1 MNCKNCNEVLE
12 NNALF
17 CDNCGAKIIKS
28 RITFKF
34 LMVELFSVLG
44 LDSLFFNTLKKMFLA
59 PQEVLNEYLNGIR
72 KRYVNPFA
80 YLAVGAALSLIIFNF
95 FSEDYLKMQATVN
108 QSQTKEIKEL
118 ANKDLSTIK
127 NLSKEE
133 FSKLKVKQ
141 QFAKKQLQY
150 MDSWAGF
157 ILRNFNIITFL
168 FLPFYALLS
177 KLTYSKSHNF
187 GEHIVINSYILGTTM
202 FITIFFFFLSMCIH
216 PSILTYSI
224 LTTLA
229 YYLYSFSKL
238 YKHSFG
244 KSLLKLLRFIGV
256 LILLGIIVI
265 VIGAIIGIIIGK
277 FLPNLINIKP

>member
-1 MNCKNCNEVLE
+1 MNCKNCNEILE
-12 NNALF
+12 NDALF
-17 CDNCGAKIIKS
+17 CDNCGAKIVKN

-34 LMVELFSVLG
+34 LMLELFSVLG
-44 LDSLFFNTLKKMFLA
+44 FNNLFFTTLKKMFLA
-59 PQEVLNEYLNGIR
+59 PNEVLNEYLNGIR

-95 FSEDYLKMQATVN
+95 FSKDYLEMQATVN

-118 ANKDLSTIK
+118 ANKDLSKIK
-127 NLSKEE
+127 NLSTEE
-133 FSKLKVKQ
+133 FNKLKAKL
-141 QFAKKQLQY
+141 QFAKKQLRY
-150 MDSWAGF
+150 LDKWAGF

-177 KLTYSKSHNF
+177 KLTYTKPHNF

-202 FITIFFFFLSMCIH
+202 FLTLFSFLLGMLIH
-216 PSILTYSI
+216 PSLLSYSI
-224 LTTLA
+224 LATLV

-238 YKHSFG
+238 YKLSFG

-256 LILLGIIVI
+256 FILISIVI
-265 VIGAIIGIIIGK
+265 LIIASIIGVIIGK
-277 FLPNLINIKP
+277 FFPNLINIKP